1 MREYVHSADH
11 SSVIT
16 SLEVELSAQPRTHA
30 PCVQYGEEGQRCSY
44 SISRT
49 AADES
54 SQHQQTL
61 PHASPDSS
69 PSRYLSFIWHCLS
82 ADSAGAASAPTL
94 WGRPT
99 KPEGI
104 TASFSSLFSHAF
116 NVIWCIF
123 IEWSRRSEGQNAR
136 SYMKKRSCDRE
147 TH

>member
-16 SLEVELSAQPRTHA
+16 SLEVELSAQPRAHA

-61 PHASPDSS
+61 PHASPASS

-82 ADSAGAASAPTL
+82 ADSAGAASALTL
-94 WGRPT
+94 WKRPRS
-99 KPEGI
+99 PRI
-104 TASFSSLFSHAF
+104 SQRHFHPSFPMRLTLSGVSSLNGA
-116 NVIWCIF
+116 
-123 IEWSRRSEGQNAR
+123 EGQKVRTLEAI
-136 SYMKKRSCDRE
+136 
-147 TH
+147 